1 MTEDTITINKR
12 EYNQLLKDQ
21 LMLQALEETGVDNWS
36 GYDDAVE
43 CYQELLEEHDASL

>member
-21 LMLQALEETGVDNWS
+21 LMLQALEEGGVDNWDWW
-36 GYDDAVE
+36 GEAIQR
-43 CYQELLEEHDASL
+43 YQELLEEHDID